1 MTYLT
6 STHVWRKRPMAG
18 NQRGIASAS
27 YGWASDRWAAD
38 TWAAERWAA
47 DTWTKARAG
56 CSAEAGP

>member
-18 NQRGIASAS
+18 NQRGIAGAS
-27 YGWASDRWAAD
+27 DRWASDRWASDA
-38 TWAAERWAA
+38 WAA

>member
-18 NQRGIASAS
+18 NQRGSVSISDT
-27 YGWASDRWAAD
+27 WASDTWAAD
-38 TWAAERWAA
+38 TWAA
-47 DTWTKARAG
+47 DTWTRVRAG

>member
-18 NQRGIASAS
+18 NQRGSVSISDT
-27 YGWASDRWAAD
+27 WASD
-38 TWAAERWAA
+38 TWAA
-47 DTWTKARAG
+47 DTWTRVRAG

>member
-18 NQRGIASAS
+18 NQRGSVSI
-27 YGWASDRWAAD
+27 SD
-38 TWAAERWAA
+38 TWAA
-47 DTWTKARAG
+47 DTWTRVRAG